1 MAAYVVAVP
10 AIQLTVGARMFFLER
25 GQSVPRDASDP
36 DIARLLAGGF
46 IEALD
51 EVDETEEV
59 DETVDEKPLEKMT
72 NAELDELAKAEGI
85 DLNGATKKA
94 DKVAAITAARED
106 AESEDESGK
115 DEAEGDGSTEETAPA
130 GSDL

>member
-25 GQSVPRDASDP
+25 GQSVPRDASDA

-51 EVDETEEV
+51 EVAETEEV

-85 DLNGATKKA
+85 DLGGATKKA
-94 DKVAAITAARED
+94 DKVVAITAAHEASATPVEPAPAD
-106 AESEDESGK
+106 PAGDPDES
-115 DEAEGDGSTEETAPA
+115 APS